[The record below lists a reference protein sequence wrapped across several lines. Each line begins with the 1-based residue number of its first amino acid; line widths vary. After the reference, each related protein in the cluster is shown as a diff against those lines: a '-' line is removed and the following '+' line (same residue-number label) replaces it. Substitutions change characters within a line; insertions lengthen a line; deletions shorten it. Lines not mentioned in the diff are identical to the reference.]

1 MFKQAFNKFQF
12 MRERYGFSDD
22 VIERYAGDVALESAR
37 AEGDS
42 DGESEQMHDSK
53 NIYFY
58 SVIDTEDM
66 RTLYANYLGDDSVMS
81 ATLFKKLLDAADDNF
96 TIHINSPGGLVFE
109 AATINSQLEQTDKKF
124 NVVVEGMCFSA
135 ATFLLMPQ
143 ANVSIGEMAQ
153 IGIHRAWNCMCG
165 NSDDL
170 SAAADDLRTTD
181 ETIMDFYMK
190 RMKNTKRD
198 ELNKM
203 MSDETFFTAKQC
215 IDSGLADRL
224 ITDKSDTEDK
234 QTNPE
239 DRKKMQVTMSI
250 LASSVIRAE
259 HQRRNR
265 ETSPPINGG
274 A

>member
-1 MFKQAFNKFQF
+1 MFKQTFNKFQF
-12 MRERYGFSDD
+12 MRERYGFSDA
-22 VIERYAGDVALESAR
+22 VIEKYAGTVQLEPAR
-37 AEGDS
+37 AESDS
-42 DGESEQMHDSK
+42 DGGSADMHDAQ

-58 SVIDTEDM
+58 GIIDTEDM
-66 RTLYANYLGDDSVMS
+66 RTFYSEFFGDDSVMS
-81 ATLFKKLLDAADDNF
+81 ANLFKKLLDQADDNF
-96 TIHINSPGGLVFE
+96 TIHINSPGGMVFE
-109 AATINSQLEQTDKKF
+109 AATINSLLEQSDKKF

-143 ANVSIGEMAQ
+143 AEISIGEMAQ

-170 SAAADDLRTTD
+170 SAAADDLRQTD

-190 RMKNTKRD
+190 RMKSTKRS

-224 ITDKSDTEDK
+224 IADKSETEDK
-234 QTNPE
+234 QADPE
-239 DRKKMQVTMSI
+239 NRQRMEMTMAI
-250 LASSVIRAE
+250 LASTKIKAE

-265 ETSPPINGG
+265 ETSQSTNGG